1 MQNWQAS
8 SPTSL
13 LRKTSQQMHPT
24 RSQHPG
30 LPRSPGRAQKGDWRL
45 APLLPS
51 SPCIPVPL
59 KLLWPCFHLFTTL
72 STPFLRLWPSLPQT
86 PTLWFECV
94 GVNILNR
101 ASIKET
107 STFSLRS
114 KHTHTQNGIYNTAKK
129 AQHEQLKITF
139 SSLSFPWFNAK
150 MLYDSEINEI
160 SIWNC
165 KPSNNGHWCWRY

>member
-1 MQNWQAS
+1 MQNWQAR

-114 KHTHTQNGIYNTAKK
+114 KHTHTHKTGYIILQRKHGMNN
-129 AQHEQLKITF
+129 LKLHF
-139 SSLSFPWFNAK
+139 LVCPF
-150 MLYDSEINEI
+150 LDSMPKCYMIV
-160 SIWNC
+160 
-165 KPSNNGHWCWRY
+165 KLMK